1 MSNKYSNLKVS
12 LNLFKDEFSIEIVKL
27 VGERVIRRERNVSL
41 L

>member
-1 MSNKYSNLKVS
+1 M
-12 LNLFKDEFSIEIVKL
+12 L